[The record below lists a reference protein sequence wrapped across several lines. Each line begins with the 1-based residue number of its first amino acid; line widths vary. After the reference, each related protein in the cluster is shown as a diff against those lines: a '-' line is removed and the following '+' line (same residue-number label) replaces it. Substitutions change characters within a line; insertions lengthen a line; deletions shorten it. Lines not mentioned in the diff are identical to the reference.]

1 MKVAFYINTIAY
13 GGAER
18 VITNLASEMA
28 ARGHVCILVT
38 TNNVDEEYKLH
49 PNIKRYVL
57 FDRKPTSFIERNVKS
72 IKNLNKIL
80 TDEVPDIMVT
90 FMAEANFRGILAAL
104 GTKVKTLISV
114 RNDPSR
120 EYKGFILSFL
130 AKSLFRLADYVVFQ
144 TGTARDWF
152 PSAIR
157 HKSDIIYN
165 PTNKV
170 FYDTKLKDN
179 RKGIVS
185 VGRIVEQKNH
195 PMLLKAYALIA
206 EQVEDDLYIYGEG
219 GVDYLL
225 ELASELGI
233 AERVHFPGKSSN
245 IPEVLSSSRLFVM
258 TSDYEGMPNALMEA
272 MAIGLPCISTDCPC
286 GGPNALFPDIIHEY
300 LVPVGD
306 YELLSVKIL
315 QVLKNKDLERML
327 ASECKKAAL
336 AFESSII
343 FDKWENCLMHVIK
356 EK

>member
-1 MKVAFYINTIAY
+1 MKLIFYINTIAF

-18 VITNLASEMA
+18 VITNLANEMV
-28 ARGHVCILVT
+28 ARGHTCVMVT
-38 TNNVDEEYKLH
+38 TNKVDEEYELH
-49 PNIKRYVL
+49 PNVRRYVL
-57 FDRKPTSFIERNVKS
+57 FNRKPTSFFERNIKS

-80 TDEVPDIMVT
+80 TGESPDVLVT
-90 FMAEANFRGILAAL
+90 FMAEANFRGILSAV
-104 GTKVKTLISV
+104 GTKAKALISV
-114 RNDPSR
+114 RNDPSK
-120 EYKGFILSFL
+120 EYNGFFLSFL
-130 AKSLFRLADYVVFQ
+130 SKSLFRLADYVVFQ
-144 TGTARDWF
+144 TCAARDWF
-152 PSAIR
+152 PSTIR
-157 HKSDIIYN
+157 RKSDIIYN

-170 FYDTKLKDN
+170 FYDTKLRDN

-206 EQVEDDLYIYGEG
+206 QQVEDDLYIYGDG
-219 GVDYLL
+219 NVDNLL
-225 ELASELGI
+225 KLASELGV

-245 IPEVLSSSRLFVM
+245 IPEVLASSRLFVM

-306 YELLSVKIL
+306 YESLSKMML
-315 QVLKNKDLERML
+315 QVMKNKNIEDAL

-343 FDKWENCLMHVIK
+343 FDKWEKCLINII
-356 EK
+356 